1 MARADSQVST
11 VPTILDRL
19 LDDEPTETRERPA
32 DRFQRVRELKRAVQR
47 DLQALLNT
55 RQEVLEEVPNDFA
68 ETRRSLV
75 VYGLPDFSSLD
86 LNSATDRTR
95 VRRAVEQAIANF
107 EPRLDRV
114 RVSLEQSKAVR
125 GLHFRI
131 EAILLL
137 DPAPEPVTFDAELQL
152 ATQKYNVQG
161 QE

>member
-11 VPTILDRL
+11 VATILDRL
-19 LDDEPTETRERPA
+19 LDDEPTETRERPS
-32 DRFQRVRELKRAVQR
+32 DRFQRVRELKHAVQR

-55 RQEVLEEVPNDFA
+55 RQEALEEIPNDYT

-86 LNSATDRTR
+86 LNSGTDRTR
-95 VRRAVEQAIANF
+95 IRRAVEQAIANF

-131 EAILLL
+131 DAILLL

-152 ATQKYNVQG
+152 TTQKYNVQG

>member
-1 MARADSQVST
+1 MARTDSQVST

-19 LDDEPTETRERPA
+19 LDDEPSESRERPA

-47 DLQALLNT
+47 DLQSLLNT
-55 RQEVLEEVPNDFA
+55 RQEALEDVPGDFT

-86 LNSATDRTR
+86 LGSGSDRTR
-95 VRRAVEQAIANF
+95 IRRAVEQAIANF

-114 RVSLEQSKAVR
+114 RVALEETKGVR

-131 EAILLL
+131 DAILLL

-152 ATQKYNVQG
+152 TTQKYSVQG

>member
-32 DRFQRVRELKRAVQR
+32 DRYQRVKDLKRAVQR
-47 DLQALLNT
+47 DLEALLNT
-55 RQEVLEEVPNDFA
+55 RQEALEAVPEDFT
-68 ETRRSLV
+68 ETRQSLV

-86 LNSATDRTR
+86 LNSAADRTHI
-95 VRRAVEQAIANF
+95 RRAVEQAIANF

-114 RVSLEQSKAVR
+114 RVSLEQSKVVR

-152 ATQKYNVQG
+152 TTQKYSVQG
-161 QE
+161 RE